1 MIDIF
6 PTIGSTENVS
16 DIFELHVFALVVAT
30 VENHLVGTCS
40 AFEAVFANVHAVF
53 GRGVEGGDLRD
64 DEHVAAGGA
73 EEEHCLIDLKFLFFG
88 GGIFLLWLVSEGDLD
103 EVVVFVL
110 VVVVVVRRLR
120 VVTSESFL
128 GFPGSAFKSVWSELE
143 AVVMSG
149 MSREASRI
157 QVWDDQDIHM
167 KILIDEVKRS
177 RYSSVELI
185 LAGGSRDSRGHLKR
199 NSSAHHTS
207 ILKQTWIGLEVR
219 GFTQH
224 RIF

>member
-73 EEEHCLIDLKFLFFG
+73 EEEHCLIDLKFLFSSG
-88 GGIFLLWLVSEGDLD
+88 GDF
-103 EVVVFVL
+103 F
-110 VVVVVVRRLR
+110 
-120 VVTSESFL
+120 
-128 GFPGSAFKSVWSELE
+128 A
-143 AVVMSG
+143 
-149 MSREASRI
+149 
-157 QVWDDQDIHM
+157 
-167 KILIDEVKRS
+167 
-177 RYSSVELI
+177 
-185 LAGGSRDSRGHLKR
+185 LAC
-199 NSSAHHTS
+199 
-207 ILKQTWIGLEVR
+207 
-219 GFTQH
+219 F
-224 RIF
+224 

>member
-6 PTIGSTENVS
+6 PTISSTENVS
-16 DIFELHVFALVVAT
+16 DIFELHGFALVVAT

-53 GRGVEGGDLRD
+53 GRGVEGGDLGD

-73 EEEHCLIDLKFLFFG
+73 EEEHCLIDLKFLFFL

-103 EVVVFVL
+103 EVVVFGL
-110 VVVVVVRRLR
+110 VFVVVVRRLR
-120 VVTSESFL
+120 IVSSESFL

-149 MSREASRI
+149 MSREASWM
-157 QVWDDQDIHM
+157 QVWDDHGIHM